1 MTCRVLHVIGGLRAG
16 GTERQLYLLL
26 KGMDRKEYS
35 PQVVVWRFQEDDK
48 YVGQIRE
55 LGIPLH
61 YFPCTKSR
69 VAKLSTFRRMVRQ
82 IKPEVIHSHSF
93 YTNFAAWWAAVG
105 TNAIAIG
112 AVRSNFTYEMKTAG
126 PLLSRLSARWPRH
139 QISNNFLAAETVR
152 SSRRPFLPA
161 RLSVIRN
168 GVDLQTF
175 QMVPLS
181 TTGRVRILGVG
192 SLLPFKRWD
201 RLLRAASNLKKGL
214 DFLVVIAGEGPLR
227 ESLEHQARSLGL
239 TDRFKFI
246 GHTDDI
252 PALLADA
259 RFLAH
264 TSEIEGCPN
273 VVMEAMACGRAVVA
287 MDAGDIPSLVEEG
300 RTGFVVHRGDES
312 TLIERMATLV
322 IDRNL
327 CRCMGEASRAKA
339 EREFGLDHL
348 VSETLAA
355 YRAAGWKNLLLPNA
369 KSMASGLSPGP

>member
-1 MTCRVLHVIGGLRAG
+1 
-16 GTERQLYLLL
+16 
-26 KGMDRKEYS
+26 
-35 PQVVVWRFQEDDK
+35 
-48 YVGQIRE
+48 
-55 LGIPLH
+55 
-61 YFPCTKSR
+61 
-69 VAKLSTFRRMVRQ
+69 
-82 IKPEVIHSHSF
+82 
-93 YTNFAAWWAAVG
+93 
-105 TNAIAIG
+105 
-112 AVRSNFTYEMKTAG
+112 
-126 PLLSRLSARWPRH
+126 
-139 QISNNFLAAETVR
+139 
-152 SSRRPFLPA
+152 
-161 RLSVIRN
+161 
-168 GVDLQTF
+168 
-175 QMVPLS
+175 
-181 TTGRVRILGVG
+181 
-192 SLLPFKRWD
+192 
-201 RLLRAASNLKKGL
+201 LRAASNLKKKGL

-312 TLIERMATLV
+312 TLIERMVTLV

-369 KSMASGLSPGP
+369 KSMASGAITGAITF